1 MDYAAKIVLKRRLKG
16 FKMNPKQMDAFAKIV
31 DAKIRIANASKMGK
45 NVIRQFVLAKNAEI
59 D

>member
-16 FKMNPKQMDAFAKIV
+16 FKMNLKQMDAFAKIV
-31 DAKIRIANASKMGK
+31 DAKILIANALKMGK
-45 NVIRQFVLAKNAEI
+45 NVIQQFVLAKNAEI